1 MYPVRAH
8 APRHSSNSNS
18 TTALHPNLPS
28 ALLQSVGFVLLEPSG
43 AVAAP
48 RRLARRGVALRGSV
62 AGRCVAGRSAAR
74 REGAHSE
81 RDERRKGDE
90 EYAGALRLV
99 DGDREQH
106 VMAPHGVP

>member
-1 MYPVRAH
+1 M
-8 APRHSSNSNS
+8 
-18 TTALHPNLPS
+18 
-28 ALLQSVGFVLLEPSG
+28 QSVGFVLLEPSG

-62 AGRCVAGRSAAR
+62 AGRGVAGRAAAR